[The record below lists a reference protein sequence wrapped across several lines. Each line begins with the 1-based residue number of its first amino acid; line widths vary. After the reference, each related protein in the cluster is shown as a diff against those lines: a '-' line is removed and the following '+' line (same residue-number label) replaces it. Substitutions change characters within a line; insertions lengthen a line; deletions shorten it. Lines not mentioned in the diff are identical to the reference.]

1 MECGRCNANRVE
13 TLGNG
18 EAVLKEQLTLWK
30 QKVGATVFIDV
41 RCIAAIG
48 RLGQPM
54 NQSINQSIN
63 PFYPK
68 LRVI

>member
-1 MECGRCNANRVE
+1 MECGRCNANCVE

-30 QKVGATVFIDV
+30 QEVGTPVFIDV
-41 RCIAAIG
+41 RSIAAMG

-54 NQSINQSIN
+54 NQSNQGQC
-63 PFYPK
+63 YEHVK
-68 LRVI
+68 YG